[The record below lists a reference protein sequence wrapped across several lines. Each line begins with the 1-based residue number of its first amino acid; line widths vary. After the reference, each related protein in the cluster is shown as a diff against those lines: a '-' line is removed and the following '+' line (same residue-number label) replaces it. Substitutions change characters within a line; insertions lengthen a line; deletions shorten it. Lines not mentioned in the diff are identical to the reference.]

1 MIRKFIF
8 TVLFFLPVALFAQ
21 DLKFGYVDMNQLFT
35 SMPETE
41 VASSRLDTLTKR
53 YEGELLS
60 MQEEYRK
67 KSTEF
72 VAQRDT
78 ILESIR
84 VRRMAEIQDLQERM
98 QEFYQFSERDLQT
111 QRTQL
116 LTPINEK
123 LQRAVKA
130 VGEENGF
137 VYIFDTSANAGMVY
151 WSMDKCTDVTNLVRS
166 KLNLK

>member
-84 VRRMAEIQDLQERM
+84 VRRMA
-98 QEFYQFSERDLQT
+98 
-111 QRTQL
+111 
-116 LTPINEK
+116 
-123 LQRAVKA
+123 
-130 VGEENGF
+130 
-137 VYIFDTSANAGMVY
+137 
-151 WSMDKCTDVTNLVRS
+151 
-166 KLNLK
+166 